1 MKVYLLIMVKNLLE
15 MDYNEDDIFK
25 LASIKNKHTSK
36 RINRLETTK

>member
-25 LASIKNKHTSK
+25 LASIKKISIYL
-36 RINRLETTK
+36 RE